1 MVEEVAPRPSR
12 NQRTSVLRVPGM
24 PALVAVSLTAFSG
37 YAALLATAPAYAV
50 SGGATEAGAG
60 LVNGVL
66 LAATVA
72 TQLCVPWLLRR
83 FGTGPVLAAS
93 MVLMGLP
100 ALGYA
105 VSDALVPVLAWSAV
119 RGTGFGI
126 VTVVGSTV
134 VAHLVSPSRRGEA
147 VGVYGLA
154 VAAPMIVLMP
164 AGVAVAES
172 LGYGWVFAIAAL
184 PLVGF
189 PWALSLGRRVDR
201 TPPASVSAGAEVEA
215 HITDRDTVRLV
226 LRPTVV
232 LFAVTMAG
240 GALMTFAPQL
250 GLGGGWA
257 AAALFA
263 MSLASALARWR
274 VGLLADRHGA
284 GALRRPAAAACR
296 CRPGRLRPRHHPR
309 PGLAAAAGRA
319 GAGAAVR
326 RAAEPHPAHRL
337 RPGAAGRHSHGQCGV
352 EPRLRLR
359 HRHRLG
365 GRGGAGSGAVVRLGL
380 LGDGRRR
387 ARRAAAGPAPRPVAG
402 GDVAVRVLTLNLRL
416 DLDRWP
422 ERLPLVVGLIA
433 SARADVV
440 ALQEVA
446 LTIGQDRL
454 LAEALRELGPA
465 YVVHTAQKWGDQERA
480 EGVSLLTRLPAR
492 DHEVLRLPGDGGRVA
507 QRVALRLRDGQDVTV
522 ANTHLHHLPLE
533 DESVREPQARA
544 ILDWLGD
551 PEGACSSAT

>member
-1 MVEEVAPRPSR
+1 ML
-12 NQRTSVLRVPGM
+12 RTPGM
-24 PALVAVSLTAFSG
+24 PALVAVSLTGFSG
-37 YAALLATAPAYAV
+37 YAALLATAPAWAV
-50 SGGATEAGAG
+50 HGGASAAGAG

-83 FGTGPVLAAS
+83 FGTASVLAAS

-100 ALGYA
+100 GLAYA
-105 VSDALVPVLAWSAV
+105 ASDALAPVLAWSAV
-119 RGTGFGI
+119 RGMGFGI

-201 TPPASVSAGAEVEA
+201 TTSASAAQVDATGSSRGR
-215 HITDRDTVRLV
+215 DRDTVRLV
-226 LRPTVV
+226 IRPTVV

-274 VGLLADRHGA
+274 VGLIADRHGPERFVA
-284 GALRRPAAAACR
+284 PL
-296 CRPGRLRPRHHPR
+296 LL
-309 PGLAAAAGRA
+309 LAAAGLVVCVVAITRDQGWLLLVGALVLGPPYGALQNLTLLIAFARVPPAGIPTASAVWNLGFDA
-319 GAGAAVR
+319 GTATGSVVVGA
-326 RAAEPHPAHRL
+326 L
-337 RPGAAGRHSHGQCGV
+337 
-352 EPRLRLR
+352 
-359 HRHRLG
+359 
-365 GRGGAGSGAVVRLGL
+365 
-380 LGDGRRR
+380 
-387 ARRAAAGPAPRPVAG
+387 AAALSFGSAFAVMVVVVLAALLLAPRRTPS
-402 GDVAVRVLTLNLRL
+402 
-416 DLDRWP
+416 P
-422 ERLPLVVGLIA
+422 ER
-433 SARADVV
+433 
-440 ALQEVA
+440 
-446 LTIGQDRL
+446 T
-454 LAEALRELGPA
+454 
-465 YVVHTAQKWGDQERA
+465 
-480 EGVSLLTRLPAR
+480 
-492 DHEVLRLPGDGGRVA
+492 DH
-507 QRVALRLRDGQDVTV
+507 
-522 ANTHLHHLPLE
+522 
-533 DESVREPQARA
+533 
-544 ILDWLGD
+544 
-551 PEGACSSAT
+551 

>member
-12 NQRTSVLRVPGM
+12 SQRTSVLRIPGM
-24 PALVAVSLTAFSG
+24 PALVAVSLTGFSG

-119 RGTGFGI
+119 RGMGFGI

-201 TPPASVSAGAEVEA
+201 TPSASAAPSGEVE
-215 HITDRDTVRLV
+215 HHVTDRQTVRLV

-274 VGLLADRHGA
+274 VGLLADRHGPERFVA
-284 GALRRPAAAACR
+284 PL
-296 CRPGRLRPRHHPR
+296 LL
-309 PGLAAAAGRA
+309 LAAAG
-319 GAGAAVR
+319 
-326 RAAEPHPAHRL
+326 L
-337 RPGAAGRHSHGQCGV
+337 GV
-352 EPRLRLR
+352 C
-359 HRHRLG
+359 
-365 GRGGAGSGAVVRLGL
+365 VVAITRDQGWLLL
-380 LGDGRRR
+380 LGALVLGPPYGALQNLTLLIAF
-387 ARRAAAGPAPRPVAG
+387 ARVPPAGIPTASAVWNLGFDSGTAMGSVVVGALAAASTFGSAFSVMVVVVLAALLLAPRRTPS
-402 GDVAVRVLTLNLRL
+402 
-416 DLDRWP
+416 P
-422 ERLPLVVGLIA
+422 EWA
-433 SARADVV
+433 
-440 ALQEVA
+440 
-446 LTIGQDRL
+446 
-454 LAEALRELGPA
+454 
-465 YVVHTAQKWGDQERA
+465 
-480 EGVSLLTRLPAR
+480 
-492 DHEVLRLPGDGGRVA
+492 
-507 QRVALRLRDGQDVTV
+507 
-522 ANTHLHHLPLE
+522 
-533 DESVREPQARA
+533 
-544 ILDWLGD
+544 
-551 PEGACSSAT
+551 

>member
-1 MVEEVAPRPSR
+1 M
-12 NQRTSVLRVPGM
+12 
-24 PALVAVSLTAFSG
+24 
-37 YAALLATAPAYAV
+37 
-50 SGGATEAGAG
+50 
-60 LVNGVL
+60 L

-119 RGTGFGI
+119 RGMGFGI

-164 AGVAVAES
+164 AGVAIAES
-172 LGYGWVFAIAAL
+172 IGYGWVFAIAAL

-201 TPPASVSAGAEVEA
+201 TPSASASAGDEIEP

-274 VGLLADRHGA
+274 VGLLADRHGPERFVA
-284 GALRRPAAAACR
+284 PL
-296 CRPGRLRPRHHPR
+296 LL
-309 PGLAAAAGRA
+309 LAAAGLVVCVAAITRDQGWLLLLGALVLGPPYGALQNLTLLIAFARVPPAGIPTASAVWNLGFDSGTATGSVVVGALAAALSFGSAFSVMVVVVLAALLLAPRRTPSPQRWRSRA
-319 GAGAAVR
+319 S
-326 RAAEPHPAHRL
+326 PHPQPPSGP
-337 RPGAAGRHSHGQCGV
+337 RPLARSGCRWSSASSRAPGPTSSRCRRSPSRSGRTGCSPRRCASRGRRTPCTPRRSGASRTSRVSRCSPGCPRATTRCWRCPATAAGS
-352 EPRLRLR
+352 L
-359 HRHRLG
+359 
-365 GRGGAGSGAVVRLGL
+365 
-380 LGDGRRR
+380 
-387 ARRAAAGPAPRPVAG
+387 
-402 GDVAVRVLTLNLRL
+402 
-416 DLDRWP
+416 
-422 ERLPLVVGLIA
+422 
-433 SARADVV
+433 SAWCV
-440 ALQEVA
+440 
-446 LTIGQDRL
+446 
-454 LAEALRELGPA
+454 
-465 YVVHTAQKWGDQERA
+465 
-480 EGVSLLTRLPAR
+480 
-492 DHEVLRLPGDGGRVA
+492 
-507 QRVALRLRDGQDVTV
+507 RLRDGTDVTV
-522 ANTHLHHLPLE
+522 ANTHLHHLPLD
-533 DESVREPQARA
+533 DETVREPQARA

-551 PEGACSSAT
+551 TDQERCSSAT